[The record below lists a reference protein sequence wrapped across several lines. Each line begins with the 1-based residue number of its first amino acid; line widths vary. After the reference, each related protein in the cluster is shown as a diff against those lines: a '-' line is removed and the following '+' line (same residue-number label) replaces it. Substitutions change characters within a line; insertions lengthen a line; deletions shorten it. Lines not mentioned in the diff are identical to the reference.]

1 MIRGIY
7 SAATAL
13 DAAQQNHDA
22 VSENLANATM
32 PGYRRRGLAFE
43 SVERALQEANQPQT
57 GTSILGTHVAQEYT
71 GFEAGPLQDTGNPLD
86 VAIDG
91 NGFFVL
97 QGPNGPLYTRNG
109 TFKINANGELQSQD
123 GLPVKGA
130 DGPITVPTNTVK
142 ISIGRDGTILADK
155 TQVGKLDI
163 QSFADPS
170 QLERAGTTLF
180 TAPAGVQP
188 QTGGAISV
196 HQGYR
201 ESSNVQVVNEMVAM
215 IAGMRHFEAAQHALR
230 TVSETMQLNTRPQG
244 A

>member
-22 VSENLANATM
+22 LSENLANATM
-32 PGYRRRGLAFE
+32 PGYRRRGLVFE
-43 SVERALQEANQPQT
+43 SVQRALEDASQPQAET
-57 GTSILGTHVAQEYT
+57 GILGTRLAREYT

-86 VAIDG
+86 VAING

-123 GLPVKGA
+123 GLPVNGA
-130 DGPITVPTNTVK
+130 DGPITIPTNTVK
-142 ISIGRDGTILADK
+142 ITIGTDGTISADK

-180 TAPAGVQP
+180 TAPPGVQA
-188 QTGGAISV
+188 QTATSRV
-196 HQGYR
+196 QQGYR
-201 ESSNVQVVNEMVAM
+201 ENSNVQVVNEMVSM
-215 IAGMRHFEAAQHALR
+215 IVGMRHFEAAQHALR
-230 TVSETMQLNTRPQG
+230 AVSEAMQLNTRPQG
-244 A
+244 G